1 MNYKQIERVAQLV
14 NELFVEDLQR
24 SLAFYSA
31 LGFKVQR
38 SDDHFAVLRWEDS
51 VLFLDQRNM
60 PNRPAHAGMNIR
72 IIVPDVDMYWNKAL
86 AAGYPMFQ
94 TIDNR
99 YYGLRDFTILDPD
112 GFGIR
117 FGTFINS

>member
-1 MNYKQIERVAQLV
+1 MDYKKIERSSQLI

-24 SLAFYSA
+24 SLAFYTS
-31 LGFKVQR
+31 LGFTISR

-51 VLFLDQRNM
+51 LLFLDARKLNS
-60 PNRPAHAGMNIR
+60 RSSFAGMNIR
-72 IIVPDVDMYWNKAL
+72 IIVHDVDKYWDMVQTL
-86 AAGYPMFQ
+86 GCTVFQ
-94 TIDNR
+94 EISDR

-117 FGTFINS
+117 FGSFI

>member
-31 LGFKVQR
+31 LGFKVER

-86 AAGYPMFQ
+86 AAGYPVFQ